1 MGGNVAVMSS
11 GSVIRAQKIPLKEI
25 GRSKF
30 EAKVKDFLKDFNKKF
45 EAKYKQKIWVSETDI
60 ISGLVFNGSTSFIM
74 DPTIKDDVASYK
86 PTVGDIDLAVPEE
99 LKSKIWNFLKDSE
112 GKEFSKDVIYIG
124 NNKPTIKSIGEQINA
139 IFKIKFEV
147 GSVYCQFDFEFLRF
161 VSDHPSDHPSEWAKF
176 GHSSS
181 WDDAKANIKAVH
193 HKYLLRALIGSAK
206 VRPDIVI
213 ATPTSTSD
221 NLRLSKSKANDIPRM
236 LKFSVAKGVRV
247 AYEPLLKD
255 GEPIFVDGKQVYKE
269 IKSSESDYI
278 DSVAGIFEITFGKVN
293 DADLKQFR
301 SFVGAVDLVKKYFN
315 QKQIDTTVKRYVD
328 LLWGTKPQRA
338 QELEVQNPGLDFQ
351 VKNSGYQYLAKK
363 LKLNPINKSIIDD
376 YYKDYGHRKSVLESS
391 FKEFLNDCVL

>member
-60 ISGLVFNGSTSFIM
+60 ISGVVFNGSTSFIM

-139 IFKIKFEV
+139 IFKIKFDV
-147 GSVYCQFDFEFLRF
+147 GSVYCQFDFEFLQF
-161 VSDHPSDHPSEWAKF
+161 VSDHPSEWAKF

-181 WDDAKANIKAVH
+181 WDDAKSNIKAVH
-193 HKYLLRALIGSAK
+193 HKYLLRALIGAAK

-213 ATPTSTSD
+213 ATPASTPD
-221 NLRLSKSKANDIPRM
+221 NFKLSKSKANDIPRM
-236 LKFSVAKGVRV
+236 LKFSVTKGVRV

-269 IKSSESDYI
+269 IKSSESNYI

-301 SFVGAVDLVKKYFN
+301 SFVGVVDLVKKYFN
-315 QKQIDTTVKRYVD
+315 QKQIDATVKRYVD

-338 QELEVQNPGLDFQ
+338 QELEVQNPDLDFQ

-363 LKLNPINKSIIDD
+363 LRLKPINKSIIDD

-391 FKEFLNDCVL
+391 FKEFLNDHVL